1 MVQENSVKGKLVII
15 LGPTASGKT
24 ELSLEVAK
32 RLNGEIVSADSMLI
46 YKGLDVGTA
55 KPTSEEMSVY
65 PHHMIDIISP
75 TDPYTVFDYSKKAK
89 EIVDDILCRGK
100 TPIICGGTGF
110 YIKSIIYNLSYG
122 NNADTSEI
130 REQYKRLIE
139 EKGKEY
145 VFDILK
151 EKDPQSA
158 EKLHYNDVKRVI
170 RALEICDSGTVKS
183 SLNDSL
189 APVYDFDAYTFDFD
203 REELY
208 QRINLRVDRMFQN
221 GLLSEVQSLLDS
233 GIDNSFQ
240 CMQGIGYKE
249 VYSYIKGELS
259 FDEMVELLKKNT
271 RNYAKRQI
279 TFFKK
284 FENLTHL
291 DPKINL
297 SKNVDLIVSKY
308 YEKEY

>member
-75 TDPYTVFDYSKKAK
+75 TDSYTVFDYSKKAK